1 MGSQLNEIQCKIV
14 FWTKEQNLG
23 YAAGTTVALGLSD
36 SLWFLPG
43 SWFSLGSPAPGPC
56 CLSLFVGFAP
66 NLLIPEF
73 TENSAQQ
80 MLVQV
85 SRPCQP

>member
-1 MGSQLNEIQCKIV
+1 MLYSERLEIVRRKIWDMQQARLLLWDSPNPFGS
-14 FWTKEQNLG
+14 
-23 YAAGTTVALGLSD
+23 
-36 SLWFLPG
+36 FLVPG
-43 SWFSLGSPAPGPC
+43 SLGSPAPGFC
-56 CLSLFVGFAP
+56 CLYLFVGFAP